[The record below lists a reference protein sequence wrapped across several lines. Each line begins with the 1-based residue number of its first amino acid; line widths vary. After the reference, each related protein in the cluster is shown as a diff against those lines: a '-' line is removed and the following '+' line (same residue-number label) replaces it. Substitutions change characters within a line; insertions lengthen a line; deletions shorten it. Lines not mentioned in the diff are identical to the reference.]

1 MTFDKVVEI
10 IADKT
15 GKEIG
20 EINAEM
26 SFTDLGMDS
35 LDTVDLLMGMEDEF
49 GVTLEFT
56 DDMKTIGDVVKLI
69 DAAGENK

>member
-1 MTFDKVVEI
+1 MTFDKVAEM
-10 IADKT
+10 IADKI

-20 EINAEM
+20 EIKTEM
-26 SFTDLGMDS
+26 TFTDLGMDS

-56 DDMKTIGDVVKLI
+56 EDMKTIGDVVKLI
-69 DAAGENK
+69 DAAGEGE

>member
-1 MTFDKVVEI
+1 MTFDKVAKI
-10 IADKT
+10 IAEKT
-15 GKEIG
+15 GKDLEEIK
-20 EINAEM
+20 AEM
-26 SFTDLGMDS
+26 TFADLGMDS

-56 DDMKTIGDVVKLI
+56 EDMKTIGDVVGFI